1 MINFKEE
8 LFMSLIISSFMGA
21 NSPLGFCSFF
31 EDIYNPYKNHH
42 PYIIKGGP
50 GTGKST
56 LMKKVARIAQEKG
69 FDTEL
74 IYCSSDPQ
82 SLDGIIVKD
91 LDLSLIDGTSPHVLE
106 PRFPGAVE
114 NIVNTGDFWDKKKLS
129 EKSDKIRS
137 LTLENSIH
145 HRRSARYLAA
155 AGAVNDEN
163 MRLIHSFVKE
173 DKINGFALRFASREL
188 PRKKKAPAGKRI
200 RRFISGITPEGVVFL
215 NDTVSALASRII
227 GIKDDFGAVAP
238 LLCQRIGD
246 TAIKNG
252 YDVIFCQCPM
262 KPKGD
267 CEHIII
273 PGISLALITL
283 KKEHPINLSCDRII
297 HSARFMHE
305 GADDYKRQIRWSKK
319 ICSHLISESI
329 NSLKN
334 AKAVHDRLEKEYIEA
349 MDFSALNDYTDILT
363 EEIFSSL

>member
-1 MINFKEE
+1 MKNLKEE
-8 LFMSLIISSFMGA
+8 LYMSLIISSFMGA

-31 EDIYNPYKNHH
+31 EEIYNPYKNQH

-56 LMKKVARIAQEKG
+56 LMKKVAKISAEKG
-69 FDTEL
+69 LDTEL
-74 IYCSSDPQ
+74 IYCSSDPG
-82 SLDGIIVKD
+82 SLDGVIVKD
-91 LDLSLIDGTSPHVLE
+91 IGVCVIDGTSPHVLE
-106 PRFPGAVE
+106 PKFPGAVE
-114 NIVNTGDFWDKKKLS
+114 NIINTGDFWDKKTLKK
-129 EKSDKIRS
+129 KSDIIRS

-163 MRLIHSFVKE
+163 IRLAHSFIRE
-173 DKINGFALRFASREL
+173 DKINGFALRFAAREM
-188 PRKKKAPAGKRI
+188 PRKKNSPPGKRS
-200 RRFISGITPEGVVFL
+200 RRFISGITPNGVVFL
-215 NDTVSALASRII
+215 SGTVSALATRII
-227 GIKDDFGAVAP
+227 GIRDEYGAASP
-238 LLCQRIGD
+238 LLCQRIGEL
-246 TAIKNG
+246 AVRNG

-273 PGISLALITL
+273 PEINLALITL
-283 KKEHPINLSCDRII
+283 KKEHPITLDCDRII
-297 HSARFMHE
+297 HCRRFMHE
-305 GADDYKRQIRWSKK
+305 GIESYKQKLRWSKK

-334 AKAVHDRLEKEYIEA
+334 AKAVHDKLEKEYIEA
-349 MDFSALNDYTDILT
+349 MDFHALNDYTDILT

>member
-1 MINFKEE
+1 
-8 LFMSLIISSFMGA
+8 MSLIISSFMGA

-74 IYCSSDPQ
+74 IYCSSDPK
-82 SLDGIIVKD
+82 SLDGVIVRD

-155 AGAVNDEN
+155 AGAVNEEN
-163 MRLIHSFVKE
+163 IRIAHSFIRE

-188 PRKKKAPAGKRI
+188 PKKKGAPVGRRT
-200 RRFISGITPEGVVFL
+200 RRFISGITPEGIVFL
-215 NDTVSALASRII
+215 NDTVSALATRII
-227 GIKDDFGAVAP
+227 GISDEYGAVSP

-246 TAIKNG
+246 AAIKNG

-273 PGISLALITL
+273 PEISLALITL
-283 KKEHPINLSCDRII
+283 KKEHPVTLSCDRII
-297 HSARFMHE
+297 HSGRFMHE
-305 GADDYKRQIRWSKK
+305 GAEAYRQQIRWSKK
-319 ICSHLISESI
+319 ICSHLIGESI

-334 AKAVHDRLEKEYIEA
+334 AKAVHDKLEKEYIEA
-349 MDFSALNDYTDILT
+349 MDFDALNDYTDILT

>member
-1 MINFKEE
+1 
-8 LFMSLIISSFMGA
+8 MSLITSSFMGA

-31 EDIYNPYKNHH
+31 EEIYNPYKNHH

-56 LMKKVARIAQEKG
+56 LMKKVARIAMEKG
-69 FDTEL
+69 LDTEL
-74 IYCSSDPQ
+74 IYCSSDPE
-82 SLDGIIVKD
+82 SLDGIIVRE
-91 LDLSLIDGTSPHVLE
+91 LDVSVIDGTSPHVIE
-106 PRFPGAVE
+106 PKFPGAVE
-114 NIVNTGDFWDKKKLS
+114 NIINTGDFWDKKKLK

-163 MRLIHSFVKE
+163 IRLAHSFIKE
-173 DKINGFALRFASREL
+173 DKINGFALRFAAREL
-188 PRKKKAPAGKRI
+188 PRKKNSSPGRRM
-200 RRFISGITPEGVVFL
+200 RRFISGITPDGVIFL
-215 NDTVSALASRII
+215 NETVTALATRII
-227 GIKDDFGAVAP
+227 GIRDEYGAVSP
-238 LLCQRIGD
+238 LLCQRIGEI
-246 TAIKNG
+246 AIRNG

-273 PGISLALITL
+273 PRMNLALITL
-283 KKEHPINLSCDRII
+283 KKEHPTDLSCDRII
-297 HSARFMHE
+297 HSKRFMHE
-305 GADDYKRQIRWSKK
+305 GIDAYKQKIRWSKK

-334 AKAVHDRLEKEYIEA
+334 AKAVHDRLEKEYIEV
-349 MDFSALNDYTDILT
+349 MDFHALNDYTDIIT